1 MPTSTATMRC
11 LVMGGNRY
19 IGLHLV
25 HELARRG
32 HDVTVMNS
40 HEAPLP
46 DGVRRLHGDRRQ
58 PGAIA
63 DALGPHRDEFDIV
76 YDNTSYTTADLEPMV
91 ALFRGRIEQY
101 VFTSSVAAYRRS
113 FLQPIDETS
122 RSHDPADTSVVKAYG
137 VGKVRCER
145 YLAAQHEAGGLPWTA
160 LRVTHTFGP
169 MSPLASREP
178 IFFERLTTGRP
189 ILVPGDGLAFVH
201 LVHVADVAACMAQV
215 AGNRRAVGQ
224 LYNIAGHEI
233 TSVLGQMRMM
243 AAAAG
248 VDASIVHVPVEVA
261 RTLRH
266 PLIHWGEALD
276 GGAIYS
282 IDKARRDLDWAPR
295 WGLEAG
301 YRDSYQ
307 WWARGGRERY
317 EYDFTHDDE
326 VLAQLGVSS

>member
-1 MPTSTATMRC
+1 MPTSSSTLRC

-32 HDVTVMNS
+32 HEVTVMNS

-46 DGVRRLHGDRRQ
+46 DGVRRLHGDRTK
-58 PGAIA
+58 PGVIA
-63 DALGPHRDEFDIV
+63 SVLGPHRDEFDIV
-76 YDNTSYTTADLEPMV
+76 YDNTSYTVADLEPMLE
-91 ALFRGRIEQY
+91 LFRGRVEQY

-113 FLQPIDETS
+113 FLQPIDETF
-122 RSHDPADTSVVKAYG
+122 RSHDVADSAPVKAYG
-137 VGKVRCER
+137 VNKVRCER
-145 YLAAQHEAGGLPWTA
+145 YLAEQHEAGGLPWTA

-169 MSPLASREP
+169 MSPLPSREP

-201 LVHVADVAACMAQV
+201 LVHVADVATCMAQI
-215 AGNRRAVGQ
+215 AGNHRAVGQ
-224 LYNIAGHEI
+224 LYNIAGHEY
-233 TSVLGQMRMM
+233 TSVIGQMRMM

-248 VDASIVHVPVEVA
+248 VDPEIVHVPVEIA

-266 PLIHWGEALD
+266 PLIHWGEALN
-276 GGAIYS
+276 GGAVYS
-282 IDKARRDLDWAPR
+282 IDKARRDLDWEPR

-301 YRDSYQ
+301 YRDSFR
-307 WWARGGRERY
+307 WWASGGRERY
-317 EYDFTHDDE
+317 EYDFTLDDD
-326 VLAQLGVSS
+326 VLGRLGRS

>member
-1 MPTSTATMRC
+1 MPASTATMRC

-32 HDVTVMNS
+32 HAVTVMNS
-40 HEAPLP
+40 HEVPLP
-46 DGVRRLHGDRRQ
+46 DGVRRLHGDRTR
-58 PGAIA
+58 PGVIN
-63 DALGPHRDEFDIV
+63 DVLGPCRDEFDII
-76 YDNTSYTTADLEPMV
+76 YDNTSYTPADLAPMV

-113 FLQPIDETS
+113 FLQPIDETF
-122 RSHDPADTSVVKAYG
+122 RSHEISDTLPVKAYG

-145 YLAAQHEAGGLPWTA
+145 YLAEQHEIGGLPWTA

-178 IFFERLTTGRP
+178 IFFARLAAGRP

-201 LVHVADVAACMAQV
+201 LVHVADVATCMAQI
-215 AGNRRAVGQ
+215 AGNRRTIGQ
-224 LYNIAGHEI
+224 MYNVAGHEI

-243 AAAAG
+243 AGAAG
-248 VDASIVHVPVEVA
+248 VEPTIVHVPVEVA
-261 RTLRH
+261 RSLRQ
-266 PLIHWGEALD
+266 PLIHWGEALN
-276 GGAIYS
+276 GGALYS
-282 IDKARRDLDWAPR
+282 IDKLRRDVDWQPR

-301 YRDSYQ
+301 YRDSYR
-307 WWARGGRERY
+307 WWEAGGRDRY
-317 EYDFTHDDE
+317 EYDFSLDDE
-326 VLAQLGVSS
+326 VLARLGR